1 MADSVVTLGLDLSA
15 FDAVLRE
22 GMDGLSKGA
31 QRALA
36 GAKKAAAEATRE
48 AASALKVQLRL
59 QDQAAR
65 DAAAAA
71 REQAAAERQLAA
83 EAQKRADI
91 QARAAKSLAAMAAG
105 RTETERLTHAYRE
118 QIAEIQRLVEV
129 TGDQAAGAK
138 AVAAATAQHQAAM
151 AALKPA
157 ADDAAG
163 AVKGAAGAS
172 WQMQQQVQSLRKN
185 VLDLGQSLIAG
196 QDPLTVLGQQ
206 GPQIAEALG
215 QSGDAAEAL
224 KNAFGGLTSVAAG
237 LAAPLAGIAIAAA
250 SLATAYILVANNV
263 EKANDGLVTL
273 RAQVDASRAA
283 HDKATAAASA
293 QATAL
298 VSLSAATRTAQQDLA
313 VLVGT
318 ADSYAVALERETKAI
333 RERQRAE
340 LLSVTQGLAAAEVA
354 LQNEKALLRSRDAS
368 VTERA
373 EASQRIKTLERDI
386 VARRAQAAAARA
398 AADAE
403 VQAAADAAEYRREL
417 EASEAVLER
426 RKEAQDRATAA
437 SERAAAAEREA
448 AQRARELA
456 ETQAAAAKAAREW
469 SMFEGTIN
477 ATAQELSQLIP
488 EFEAVIALLEQTAAA
503 AQAQAFADLEASVAA
518 FGDEVRSMVT
528 DPLRKAYDSVKALG
542 GTLQEAVGI
551 DLSAFTS
558 IEGAASE
565 LIRISTEAAKGQI
578 DAQQAVTD
586 ARLAGAAAVKA
597 AEQDLA
603 RAVAT
608 GDDGAIASARQ
619 ALASA
624 EASAKEGIAAAKA
637 DLEAASPAAFI
648 KGLMDGA
655 VQMVDAIVAALPAV
669 VGGLADGAPKLI
681 DGIISA
687 IPQLVIAIAKAAPQ
701 IAIDL
706 ATALAVELPIQMLA
720 NFPAFAKSLA
730 VGIGEGFVEAGQRIK
745 RVIGDIFREIATGGR
760 ADTRTFGDTPGP
772 QRVGPGGARVSAGDY
787 VVAARSREGLAA
799 QMGGQP
805 APQAVVVTL
814 DVRDGPVSLGLSR
827 AVARDLSRRGAGRDS
842 SGRRS
847 PYGGGGW

>member
-71 REQAAAERQLAA
+71 REQAAAERALAA
-83 EAQKRADI
+83 EAQRRADI

-138 AVAAATAQHQAAM
+138 AVAAATAAHQEAM
-151 AALKPA
+151 GQIKPA
-157 ADDAAG
+157 ADGAAG
-163 AVKGAAGAS
+163 AIKGAGAAS

-224 KNAFGGLTSVAAG
+224 KNAFGGLTSAAAG

-368 VTERA
+368 VAERA
-373 EASQRIKTLERDI
+373 EASQRVKALERDI
-386 VARRAQAAAARA
+386 AARRAQATAARA

-417 EASEAVLER
+417 EASEAALER

-437 SERAAAAEREA
+437 AERAADAEREA

-456 ETQAAAAKAAREW
+456 GSLDADLTAARATLDALAGRGRSAAA
-469 SMFEGTIN
+469 FE
-477 ATAQELSQLIP
+477 
-488 EFEAVIALLEQTAAA
+488 
-503 AQAQAFADLEASVAA
+503 
-518 FGDEVRSMVT
+518 
-528 DPLRKAYDSVKALG
+528 PL
-542 GTLQEAVGI
+542 
-551 DLSAFTS
+551 
-558 IEGAASE
+558 
-565 LIRISTEAAKGQI
+565 
-578 DAQQAVTD
+578 
-586 ARLAGAAAVKA
+586 LAG
-597 AEQDLA
+597 
-603 RAVAT
+603 
-608 GDDGAIASARQ
+608 
-619 ALASA
+619 
-624 EASAKEGIAAAKA
+624 
-637 DLEAASPAAFI
+637 
-648 KGLMDGA
+648 
-655 VQMVDAIVAALPAV
+655 
-669 VGGLADGAPKLI
+669 
-681 DGIISA
+681 
-687 IPQLVIAIAKAAPQ
+687 
-701 IAIDL
+701 
-706 ATALAVELPIQMLA
+706 
-720 NFPAFAKSLA
+720 
-730 VGIGEGFVEAGQRIK
+730 
-745 RVIGDIFREIATGGR
+745 
-760 ADTRTFGDTPGP
+760 
-772 QRVGPGGARVSAGDY
+772 
-787 VVAARSREGLAA
+787 AARSRELGSADVEPDPIAARGRFEDARAALAELNARVEAVEAADDRRRRAVERVAEIRRQVAARRGEGWLLSEPGADPEELLGAAEKEATLAA
-799 QMGGQP
+799 DL
-805 APQAVVVTL
+805 L
-814 DVRDGPVSLGLSR
+814 DSADVDTAAALYIQRTH
-827 AVARDLSRRGAGRDS
+827 
-842 SGRRS
+842 
-847 PYGGGGW
+847 

>member
-48 AASALKVQLRL
+48 AASALKAQIRL

-71 REQAAAERQLAA
+71 REQAAAERALAA

-138 AVAAATAQHQAAM
+138 AVAAATAAHQEAM
-151 AALKPA
+151 GQLKPA
-157 ADDAAG
+157 ADGAAG
-163 AVKGAAGAS
+163 AIKGAGAAS

-185 VLDLGQSLIAG
+185 VLDLGQSLLAG
-196 QDPLTVLGQQ
+196 QDPLTALGQQ

-224 KNAFGGLTSVAAG
+224 KNAFGGLTSAAAG

-368 VTERA
+368 VAERA

-386 VARRAQAAAARA
+386 AARRAQATAARA

-426 RKEAQDRATAA
+426 RKEAQDRATDA

-469 SMFEGTIN
+469 AMFEGQVN
-477 ATAQELSQLIP
+477 AAAQGLERLAPEL
-488 EFEAVIALLEQTAAA
+488 EAVIAQLEAVGAA
-503 AQAQAFADLEASVAA
+503 AQAQAFKDLEAGVASYGA
-518 FGDEVRSMVT
+518 AVRSMVT
-528 DPLRKAYDSVKALG
+528 NPLLGALQAARDL
-542 GTLQEAVGI
+542 GTELGAAAGI
-551 DLSAFTS
+551 DLSGGPLKTILS
-558 IEGAASE
+558 
-565 LIRISTEAAKGQI
+565 
-578 DAQQAVTD
+578 
-586 ARLAGAAAVKA
+586 LAGDAVKA
-597 AEQDLA
+597 EKDALATVAEA
-603 RAVAT
+603 RASLRDAVAS
-608 GDDGAIASARQ
+608 GDAGAIAEARAALQGARAELEQ
-619 ALASA
+619 AR
-624 EASAKEGIAAAKA
+624 
-637 DLEAASPAAFI
+637 PYAFVT
-648 KGLMDGA
+648 GLVDGA
-655 VQMVDAIVAALPAV
+655 ADMVEAIVEALPAV
-669 VGGLADGAPKLI
+669 VDGLVDSAPRLI

-687 IPQLVIAIAKAAPQ
+687 IPQLVVALAKAAPA

-706 ATALAVELPIQMLA
+706 ATAFAIELPIALLA
-720 NFPAFAKSLA
+720 NLPQIAKSLA

-745 RVIGDIFREIATGGR
+745 RVVGDIFREIATGGR

-772 QRVGPGGARVSAGDY
+772 TRVGPQGARVSAGDY

-805 APQAVVVTL
+805 SPQAVVVTL

>member
-1 MADSVVTLGLDLSA
+1 VADSVVTLGLDLSA

-48 AASALKVQLRL
+48 AASALKAQIRL

-83 EAQKRADI
+83 EAQRRVQV
-91 QARAAKSLAAMAAG
+91 QASAAKNLARLAA
-105 RTETERLTHAYRE
+105 ETNEVDRLTFAYEE
-118 QIAEIQRLVEV
+118 QIAEIKRLVEV
-129 TGDQAAGAK
+129 TGDHAAGEK
-138 AVAAATAQHQAAM
+138 AAA
-151 AALKPA
+151 
-157 ADDAAG
+157 
-163 AVKGAAGAS
+163 
-172 WQMQQQVQSLRKN
+172 
-185 VLDLGQSLIAG
+185 
-196 QDPLTVLGQQ
+196 
-206 GPQIAEALG
+206 
-215 QSGDAAEAL
+215 
-224 KNAFGGLTSVAAG
+224 
-237 LAAPLAGIAIAAA
+237 
-250 SLATAYILVANNV
+250 
-263 EKANDGLVTL
+263 
-273 RAQVDASRAA
+273 
-283 HDKATAAASA
+283 
-293 QATAL
+293 
-298 VSLSAATRTAQQDLA
+298 
-313 VLVGT
+313 
-318 ADSYAVALERETKAI
+318 
-333 RERQRAE
+333 
-340 LLSVTQGLAAAEVA
+340 
-354 LQNEKALLRSRDAS
+354 
-368 VTERA
+368 
-373 EASQRIKTLERDI
+373 
-386 VARRAQAAAARA
+386 
-398 AADAE
+398 
-403 VQAAADAAEYRREL
+403 
-417 EASEAVLER
+417 
-426 RKEAQDRATAA
+426 
-437 SERAAAAEREA
+437 
-448 AQRARELA
+448 
-456 ETQAAAAKAAREW
+456 AAAAKHAVALDRLAREADDAGDQLRQAERAAKDAARASADAAKTQAEGLKGLGELVGLPVDRIEHLGKAMGLVAGPMAAVAGGAALATAALAGTAAAVFGLTNAAIALEDEIGPLRRDGLLPPLDPAFTQNLTDADLAMRGAAIRAKDLVVQVGAALAPAVEYGAVAFAGLVDSVRQSGVTLAGLGQVIRGGLVVALQSMVDFALRIPTLYAKMAGLVGQALEALGFESLGGKIQQVTADAKAFKNSLGETIAGGAVDLYAEGLTLMGRDADVAGASLRELGKAAKNLDAGPVRESTEAVKAHKKATEDAATAAREW
-469 SMFEGTIN
+469 AMFEGTIN
-477 ATAQELSQLIP
+477 AQAEALQALIP
-488 EFEAVIALLEQTAAA
+488 ELEAVIALLEQTAAA
-503 AQAQAFADLEASVAA
+503 AQAQALAELQASAEA
-518 FGDEVRSMVT
+518 FGDEMRSIVT
-528 DPLRKAYDSVKALG
+528 DPLRKAYDSIKAIG

-565 LIRISTEAAKGQI
+565 LIRISTEAAQGQI

-586 ARLAGAAAVKA
+586 ARLAGAAAVKS

-655 VQMVDAIVAALPAV
+655 VQMVDAIVEALPAV
-669 VGGLADGAPKLI
+669 VGGLVDGAPKLI

-706 ATALAVELPIQMLA
+706 ATAFAIELPIQLLA
-720 NFPAFAKSLA
+720 NLPQIAKSLA
-730 VGIGEGFVEAGQRIK
+730 VGIGEGFVKAGARIK
-745 RVIGDIFREIATGGR
+745 RVVGDIFREIATGGR

-772 QRVGPGGARVSAGDY
+772 TRVGPGGARVSAGDY
-787 VVAARSREGLAA
+787 VVAARSPEGLAA

>member
-71 REQAAAERQLAA
+71 REQVAAERALAA
-83 EAQKRADI
+83 EAQRRADI

-138 AVAAATAQHQAAM
+138 AVAAATAAHQEAM
-151 AALKPA
+151 GQLKPA
-157 ADDAAG
+157 ADGAAG
-163 AVKGAAGAS
+163 AIKGAGAAS

-185 VLDLGQSLIAG
+185 VLDLGQSLLAG
-196 QDPLTVLGQQ
+196 QDPLTALGQQ

-224 KNAFGGLTSVAAG
+224 KNAFGGLTSAAAG

-386 VARRAQAAAARA
+386 AARRAQATAARA

-417 EASEAVLER
+417 EASEAALER

-448 AQRARELA
+448 TQRARELA

-469 SMFEGTIN
+469 AMFEGTIN
-477 ATAQELSQLIP
+477 AQAQALQALIP

-518 FGDEVRSMVT
+518 FGEEVRSMVT
-528 DPLRKAYDSVKALG
+528 DPLLGALQAARDLG
-542 GTLQEAVGI
+542 MELGAAAGI
-551 DLSAFTS
+551 DLSGGPLKTILSLAGDAVKAERDALATVAEARASLRDAVASGDAGAITEARAALQGARAELEQARPYAFVTGL
-558 IEGAASE
+558 IEGAA
-565 LIRISTEAAKGQI
+565 
-578 DAQQAVTD
+578 D
-586 ARLAGAAAVKA
+586 
-597 AEQDLA
+597 
-603 RAVAT
+603 
-608 GDDGAIASARQ
+608 
-619 ALASA
+619 
-624 EASAKEGIAAAKA
+624 
-637 DLEAASPAAFI
+637 
-648 KGLMDGA
+648 
-655 VQMVDAIVAALPAV
+655 MVEAIVEALPAV
-669 VGGLADGAPKLI
+669 VDGLVDSAPRLI
-681 DGIISA
+681 DGIVSA
-687 IPQLVIAIAKAAPQ
+687 IPQLVVALAKAAPQ

-706 ATALAVELPIQMLA
+706 ATAFAIELPIQLLA
-720 NFPAFAKSLA
+720 NLPAIAKSLA

-805 APQAVVVTL
+805 SPQAVVVTL

>member
-1 MADSVVTLGLDLSA
+1 VADSVVTLGLDLSA

-71 REQAAAERQLAA
+71 REQVAAERALAA
-83 EAQKRADI
+83 EAQRRADI

-138 AVAAATAQHQAAM
+138 AVAAATAAHQEAM
-151 AALKPA
+151 GQLKPA
-157 ADDAAG
+157 ADGAAG
-163 AVKGAAGAS
+163 AIKGAGAAS

-185 VLDLGQSLIAG
+185 VLDLGQSLLAG
-196 QDPLTVLGQQ
+196 QDPLTALGQQ

-224 KNAFGGLTSVAAG
+224 KNAFGGLTSAAAG

-386 VARRAQAAAARA
+386 AARRAQATAARA

-417 EASEAVLER
+417 EASEAALER

-448 AQRARELA
+448 TQRARELA

-469 SMFEGTIN
+469 AMFEGTIN
-477 ATAQELSQLIP
+477 AQAQALQALIP

-518 FGDEVRSMVT
+518 FGEEVRSMVT
-528 DPLRKAYDSVKALG
+528 DPLLGALQAARDLG
-542 GTLQEAVGI
+542 MELGAAAGI
-551 DLSAFTS
+551 DLSGGPLKTILSLAGDAVKAERDALATVAEARASLRDAVASGDAGAITEARAALQGARAELEQARPYAFVTGL
-558 IEGAASE
+558 IEGAA
-565 LIRISTEAAKGQI
+565 
-578 DAQQAVTD
+578 D
-586 ARLAGAAAVKA
+586 
-597 AEQDLA
+597 
-603 RAVAT
+603 
-608 GDDGAIASARQ
+608 
-619 ALASA
+619 
-624 EASAKEGIAAAKA
+624 
-637 DLEAASPAAFI
+637 
-648 KGLMDGA
+648 
-655 VQMVDAIVAALPAV
+655 MVEAIVEALPAV
-669 VGGLADGAPKLI
+669 VDGLVDSAPRLI
-681 DGIISA
+681 DGIVSA
-687 IPQLVIAIAKAAPQ
+687 IPQLVVALAKAAPQ

-706 ATALAVELPIQMLA
+706 ATAFAIELPIQLLA
-720 NFPAFAKSLA
+720 NLPAIAKSLA

-805 APQAVVVTL
+805 SPQAVVVTL

>member
-71 REQAAAERQLAA
+71 REQAAAERALAA

-138 AVAAATAQHQAAM
+138 AVAAATAAHQEAM
-151 AALKPA
+151 GQLKPA
-157 ADDAAG
+157 ADGAAG
-163 AVKGAAGAS
+163 AIKGAGAAS

-185 VLDLGQSLIAG
+185 VLDLGQSLLAG
-196 QDPLTVLGQQ
+196 QDPLTALGQQ

-224 KNAFGGLTSVAAG
+224 KNAFGGLTSAAAG

-386 VARRAQAAAARA
+386 AARRAQATAARA

-437 SERAAAAEREA
+437 SERAADAEREA

-469 SMFEGTIN
+469 AMFEGTIN
-477 ATAQELSQLIP
+477 AQAQALQALIP
-488 EFEAVIALLEQTAAA
+488 ELEAVIALLEQTGAA
-503 AQAQAFADLEASVAA
+503 AQAKAFADLEASVAA
-518 FGDEVRSMVT
+518 FGEEVRSMVT
-528 DPLRKAYDSVKALG
+528 DPLLGALQAARDLG
-542 GTLQEAVGI
+542 MELGAAAGI
-551 DLSAFTS
+551 DLSGGPLKTILS
-558 IEGAASE
+558 
-565 LIRISTEAAKGQI
+565 
-578 DAQQAVTD
+578 
-586 ARLAGAAAVKA
+586 LAGDAVKA
-597 AEQDLA
+597 ERDALATVAEA
-603 RAVAT
+603 RASLRDAVAS
-608 GDDGAIASARQ
+608 GDAGAIAEARAALQSAR
-619 ALASA
+619 A
-624 EASAKEGIAAAKA
+624 E
-637 DLEAASPAAFI
+637 LEAARPYAFVT
-648 KGLMDGA
+648 GLVDGA
-655 VQMVDAIVAALPAV
+655 ADMVEAIVEALPAV
-669 VGGLADGAPKLI
+669 VDGLVDSAPRLI

-687 IPQLVIAIAKAAPQ
+687 IPQLVVALAKAAPQ

-706 ATALAVELPIQMLA
+706 ATAFAVELPIQLLA
-720 NFPAFAKSLA
+720 NLPAIAKSLA

-760 ADTRTFGDTPGP
+760 ADTQTFGDTPGP
-772 QRVGPGGARVSAGDY
+772 QRVGPQGARVSAGDY

-799 QMGGQP
+799 QLGGQP
-805 APQAVVVTL
+805 SPQAVVVTL

>member
-1 MADSVVTLGLDLSA
+1 VADSVVTLGLDLSA

-59 QDQAAR
+59 QS
-65 DAAAAA
+65 
-71 REQAAAERQLAA
+71 QAAADNAAALRQQVAAERALAA

-138 AVAAATAQHQAAM
+138 AVAAATAAHQEAM
-151 AALKPA
+151 GQLKPA
-157 ADDAAG
+157 ADGAAG
-163 AVKGAAGAS
+163 AIKGAGAAS

-215 QSGDAAEAL
+215 QSGDAAEAM
-224 KNAFGGLTSVAAG
+224 KNAFGGLTSAAAG
-237 LAAPLAGIAIAAA
+237 LAAPLAGIALAAA

-368 VTERA
+368 VAERA

-386 VARRAQAAAARA
+386 AARRAQATAARA

-437 SERAAAAEREA
+437 SERAADAEREA

-469 SMFEGTIN
+469 SMFEGQVN
-477 ATAQELSQLIP
+477 AAAQGLERLAPEL
-488 EFEAVIALLEQTAAA
+488 EAVIAELERVGAA
-503 AQAQAFADLEASVAA
+503 AQAQAFQDLEAGVASYGA
-518 FGDEVRSMVT
+518 AVRDMVLA
-528 DPLRKAYDSVKALG
+528 PLRDAYSQAKALG
-542 GTLQEAVGI
+542 GTLQEAAGV
-551 DLSAFTS
+551 DLRQMASAQGLVTL
-558 IEGAASE
+558 A
-565 LIRISTEAAKGQI
+565 T
-578 DAQQAVTD
+578 QAVTAERD
-586 ARLAGAAAVKA
+586 ALATV
-597 AEQDLA
+597 AEA
-603 RAVAT
+603 RASLRDAVAS
-608 GDDGAIASARQ
+608 GDAGAIAEARA
-619 ALASA
+619 ALQGARA
-624 EASAKEGIAAAKA
+624 E
-637 DLEAASPAAFI
+637 LEAARPYAFVT
-648 KGLMDGA
+648 GLVDGA
-655 VQMVDAIVAALPAV
+655 ADMVEAIVEALPAV
-669 VGGLADGAPKLI
+669 VDGLVDSAPRLI
-681 DGIISA
+681 DGIVSA
-687 IPQLVIAIAKAAPQ
+687 IPQLVVALAKAAPA

-706 ATALAVELPIQMLA
+706 ATAFAVELPIQLLA
-720 NFPAFAKSLA
+720 NLPAIAKSLA
-730 VGIGEGFVEAGQRIK
+730 VGIGEGFVEAGARIK

-805 APQAVVVTL
+805 SPQAVVVTL